1 MSARISVVIP
11 LYNKELHI
19 ARAIDSVLSQS
30 FQDFEIVVIDDGSQ
44 DQGADVVS
52 AYGDSRIR
60 VYRQPNAGVSAARNR
75 GVELAECNVIA
86 FLDADDAYYPGFLE
100 SVLRMRSEY
109 PGSTAYA
116 MNYDVIEP
124 GRKTMPGVSGVKQQ
138 HLLLVPGNF
147 FRLAT
152 AIRGTPV
159 FSSSVAVDKKVFQ
172 LIGGFP
178 VGIKLGED
186 LDTWIRLLFAGPIA
200 FDSRPGAYYHLDAS
214 NRAMVRNSPLER
226 YIFFDTLDEW
236 VRNNYC
242 DKQIEEDINE
252 FKNFFK
258 LGYAHYQVKW
268 GSRPTGRA
276 ALRNCQTRLF
286 SAEKRRLMIMSYLPQ
301 VVCQELTRVK
311 SWLRT

>member
-11 LYNKELHI
+11 LYNKEAHI

-52 AYGDSRIR
+52 SYSDSRIR
-60 VYRQPNAGVSAARNR
+60 VYRQANAGVSAARNR
-75 GVELAECNVIA
+75 GVELAECDVIA
-86 FLDADDAYYPGFLE
+86 FLDADDAYYPRFLE

-109 PGSTAYA
+109 PDSSAYA

-124 GRKTMPGVSGVKQQ
+124 GGKTKSGVSGVKDQYFI
-138 HLLLVPGNF
+138 LVPGNF

-172 LIGGFP
+172 LVGGFP
-178 VGIKLGED
+178 VGVKLGED

-200 FDSRPGAYYHLDAS
+200 FDSSPGAYYHLDAS
-214 NRAMVRNSPLER
+214 NRAMVRNPPLER

-236 VRNNYC
+236 VRNKFF
-242 DKQIEEDINE
+242 DKQVEEDINE
-252 FKNFFK
+252 FKNFFT
-258 LGYAHYQVKW
+258 LGYASYQVKW
-268 GSRPTGRA
+268 GSKQAGRA
-276 ALRNCQTRLF
+276 ALRNCQTLLF
-286 SAEKRRLMIMSYLPQ
+286 SAEKRRLTIRSYLPQ
-301 VVCQELTRVK
+301 VVIQQLTRVN